1 MFQLHG
7 GSFYTATTMHLIKSG
22 LVASDTAGVAS
33 WELLTVSR
41 AGVTTGDGVQEE
53 W

>member
-1 MFQLHG
+1 MR
-7 GSFYTATTMHLIKSG
+7 LIESG

-41 AGVTTGDGVQEE
+41 AGVTTGGGVQEE